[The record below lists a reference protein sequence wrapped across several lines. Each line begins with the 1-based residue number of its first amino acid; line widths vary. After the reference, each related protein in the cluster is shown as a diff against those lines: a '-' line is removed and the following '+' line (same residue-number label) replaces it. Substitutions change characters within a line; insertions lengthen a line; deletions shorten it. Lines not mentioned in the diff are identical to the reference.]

1 MPTKRDDPY
10 LNFNFAVDLGA
21 GGAAGFAEVEL
32 GGARVNVIEYREG
45 GDRTNA
51 TRKLPGRVH
60 YGNVVLRRG
69 ITGDASLWQWFE
81 QVRDGTPAK
90 RNVTVTLLDE
100 ARQPVVRW
108 LLRNA
113 FPVKWDP
120 PDLNAKGN
128 EVAFET
134 LELAIEELELETG

>member
-10 LNFNFAVDLGA
+10 LDFNFLVELGD
-21 GGAAGFAEVEL
+21 GASAGFAEVEL
-32 GGARVNVIEYREG
+32 GGARVDVIEYREG

-60 YGNVVLRRG
+60 YGNVVLKRG
-69 ITGDASLWQWFE
+69 ITGDSVLWQWFE
-81 QVRDGTPAK
+81 QVRDGSPAK

-113 FPVKWDP
+113 FPVKFDAP
-120 PDLNAKGN
+120 TLNAKGN
-128 EVAFET
+128 EVAIET
-134 LELAIEELELETG
+134 LELAIEGLELESG